1 MSSPTIFADNAH
13 CLNQSVAAHI
23 ATTSPPTPKWPTPNS
38 AKKRRQMPDLTR
50 PTATPSHGAKMSMIF
65 RDAATLLQGSRL
77 PTSQTSPNIKKF
89 RLPLPQAR
97 NIKFGGT
104 CHDVTMVS
112 SGLGSP
118 PMMEQLS
125 REPCEQERASFEVA
139 RHQASAIEP
148 HYSAVTQLTK
158 AGRASPRTITNSR
171 LGAATSLGGM
181 RLDKKSRDGSAS
193 LPSQIEEKGEEVIS
207 SRSAMP
213 NAPISD
219 FGENPKDVK
228 YPVLDNWRSP
238 RSSSS
243 GCYLSS
249 DGDDLHSTHGVP
261 FILPFPSSNVE
272 APSRSDID
280 TWLNSVVEATATGL
294 PSSPKQSSDKEDLLM
309 NDRPLSRNVASL
321 MNDKTLSRNIAS
333 NLPSSIKPQVS
344 PSKLKQDMQSSL
356 RASSDKENVS
366 PSENPSSPI
375 RPRAHLRPRTPSR
388 SCQHNFQA
396 TLQQTG
402 AIPLDYPLT
411 PQGHVSLPPKRK
423 KPRIDRIASS
433 RAGAEVPTSCG
444 DFTIHEDQVAKALAQ
459 LSPHV
464 ELHRK
469 GRGPRRERCTS
480 YWDEDILKPGSQCVP
495 MDVDSNG
502 EMTGNGKLVLVET
515 KQAVQLR
522 AEKLFS
528 KKAESASFQIK
539 A

>member
-1 MSSPTIFADNAH
+1 MSSPTIVPDNSH
-13 CLNQSVAAHI
+13 SLNQSVDAHI
-23 ATTSPPTPKWPTPNS
+23 AITSPKTPKRPTPNS

-50 PTATPSHGAKMSMIF
+50 PTKTPSHGAKMSMIF
-65 RDAATLLQGSRL
+65 RDAATSLQGSRL
-77 PTSQTSPNIKKF
+77 STSQTSSNIKKF

-104 CHDVTMVS
+104 CQDVTMVS

-125 REPCEQERASFEVA
+125 RESCEQECASFEVA

-148 HYSAVTQLTK
+148 RYSTLTHLTK
-158 AGRASPRTITNSR
+158 VGRASPQTITNSR

-193 LPSQIEEKGEEVIS
+193 LPSEIEEEGKEVIS
-207 SRSAMP
+207 SRPAMP

-228 YPVLDNWRSP
+228 YPVLEKWRSP
-238 RSSSS
+238 RSSSRGS
-243 GCYLSS
+243 CLRS

-272 APSRSDID
+272 ALPRSDID
-280 TWLNSVVEATATGL
+280 KWLNGIMEATATGL

-309 NDRPLSRNVASL
+309 NDRTLSRNVAS
-321 MNDKTLSRNIAS
+321 
-333 NLPSSIKPQVS
+333 NLPYPIRPQVS

-366 PSENPSSPI
+366 PSENPPSPI

-388 SCQHNFQA
+388 SCPNNTQA
-396 TLQQTG
+396 SLQQTK
-402 AIPLDYPLT
+402 AHPLAYPLT
-411 PQGHVSLPPKRK
+411 PQGHVSLPSNRK
-423 KPRIDRIASS
+423 KPHIDRIASS
-433 RAGAEVPTSCG
+433 RAGAEVPTACG
-444 DFTIHEDQVAKALAQ
+444 DFTIHEDQVAEALAQ
-459 LSPHV
+459 LSPDV

-469 GRGPRRERCTS
+469 GRGPRRERCMS
-480 YWDEDILKPGSQCVP
+480 YWDEDILKPSLQCVP
-495 MDVDSNG
+495 MDVDGNS
-502 EMTGNGKLVLVET
+502 EMMGKGKQVLVATE
-515 KQAVQLR
+515 QAVGLTAKR
-522 AEKLFS
+522 PFA
-528 KKAESASFQIK
+528 KKAESASFQLK

>member
-1 MSSPTIFADNAH
+1 MSSPTIVPDNSH

-23 ATTSPPTPKWPTPNS
+23 ATTSPTTPKRPTPNS

-50 PTATPSHGAKMSMIF
+50 PTATPSHGAKVSMIF
-65 RDAATLLQGSRL
+65 RDAATSLQGSRL

-97 NIKFGGT
+97 NIKFGGA
-104 CHDVTMVS
+104 CQDVTMVS

-125 REPCEQERASFEVA
+125 RKPCEQECASFEVA

-148 HYSAVTQLTK
+148 HYSAVTHLTK

-213 NAPISD
+213 NAAISD

-228 YPVLDNWRSP
+228 YPVLENW

-243 GCYLSS
+243 GCCLSS

-280 TWLNSVVEATATGL
+280 TWLNGVVEATATGL
-294 PSSPKQSSDKEDLLM
+294 PSSPKQSSDKEELLM
-309 NDRPLSRNVASL
+309 NDRPLSRNE
-321 MNDKTLSRNIAS
+321 AS
-333 NLPSSIKPQVS
+333 NFLSPIKPQVS

-388 SCQHNFQA
+388 SCQDNTQA
-396 TLQQTG
+396 TLQQTR
-402 AIPLDYPLT
+402 ALPLDYPLT

-433 RAGAEVPTSCG
+433 RAGAEVPTACG

-495 MDVDSNG
+495 MDVDSYG
-502 EMTGNGKLVLVET
+502 EMTGKGKLVLAET

-522 AEKLFS
+522 AEKPFS